1 MTEDETLEKLDILL
15 EVLRSQKDAIA
26 FNRILE
32 LLKQIN
38 PDFNAKWLKMAL
50 YKLERDKFIEAEL
63 FNKDDPK
70 ANSIWLLSIEG
81 SIFHGY
87 IEQFSV
93 LRTNRRL
100 SRLQNWTLSIGTGLA
115 GLYGLFEI
123 LKWFYHHFHW
133 MHCLKFWT

>member
-38 PDFNAKWLKMAL
+38 PDFNGKWLKMAL

-123 LKWFYHHFHW
+123 LKWFYHHFCW
-133 MHCLKFWT
+133 MHYLRFWN